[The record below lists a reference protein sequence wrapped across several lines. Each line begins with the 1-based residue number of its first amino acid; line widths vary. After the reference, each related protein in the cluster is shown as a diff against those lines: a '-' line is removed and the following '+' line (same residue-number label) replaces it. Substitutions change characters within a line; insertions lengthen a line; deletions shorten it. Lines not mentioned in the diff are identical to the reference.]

1 MRLPLGIPS
10 AVFALAAVACGRAE
24 SNQPSP
30 IQAAPQSQSTAYS
43 DTVSQEGYSLCWR
56 ADDSVLH
63 VMMSAPTTGWV
74 AVGFHS
80 EGAMKNANIL
90 IGYMS
95 DGGVNLR
102 DDFGTD
108 YTSHAG
114 DASLGGSSDFT
125 VVGGSESMGRTTIS
139 FTIPLSSGDE
149 YDRDLVP
156 GTECD
161 IIMANGPNGADGYS
175 EKHQW
180 AGMATITI

>member
-1 MRLPLGIPS
+1 MKLSPGIPS
-10 AVFALAAVACGRAE
+10 AICALAAIACGRAE
-24 SNQPSP
+24 SDQPSQ
-30 IQAAPQSQSTAYS
+30 IQAASQPQPTAYS

-63 VMMSAPTTGWV
+63 VMMTAPTTGWV

-90 IGYMS
+90 IGYVS
-95 DGGVNLR
+95 DGTVNLR

-108 YTSHAG
+108 YISHA
-114 DASLGGSSDFT
+114 DDVSLGGSSDFT
-125 VVGGSESMGRTTIS
+125 VVGGSESNGRTTIS
-139 FTIPLSSGDE
+139 FTVPLASGDE

-156 GTECD
+156 GTDCD
-161 IIMANGPNGADGYS
+161 VIMANGPNGADGYS

-180 AGMATITI
+180 AGVATITI